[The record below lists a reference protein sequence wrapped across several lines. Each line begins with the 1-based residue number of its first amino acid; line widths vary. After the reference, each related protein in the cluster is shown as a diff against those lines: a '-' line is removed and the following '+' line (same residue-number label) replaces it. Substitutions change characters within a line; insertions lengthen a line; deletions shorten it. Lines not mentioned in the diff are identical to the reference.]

1 MTIIIYRIVACINL
15 LNSLTKEERE
25 GNSSNK
31 QQNPKTA
38 LTFFYWTTSRSPAY
52 EKYLEP

>member
-15 LNSLTKEERE
+15 LKSLTKEEKE

-31 QQNPKTA
+31 QQNPQTA
-38 LTFFYWTTSRSPAY
+38 LTFFTEPPAD
-52 EKYLEP
+52 LQLIRNT